1 MRLRRENLIR
11 QPILGSGPKMDAG
24 AIETVTRTEVQNFC
38 PQINVAAVQL
48 KILFNSN
55 LF

>member
-1 MRLRRENLIR
+1 
-11 QPILGSGPKMDAG
+11 MDAG
-24 AIETVTRTEVQNFC
+24 ANVAVTRTEVQNFC